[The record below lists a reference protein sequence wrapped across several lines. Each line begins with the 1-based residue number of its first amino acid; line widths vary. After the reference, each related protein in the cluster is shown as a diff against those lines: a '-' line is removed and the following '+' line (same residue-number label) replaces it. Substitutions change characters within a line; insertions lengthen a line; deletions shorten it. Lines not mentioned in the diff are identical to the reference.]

1 MTFSQLAPVLCP
13 ALLALLAGG
22 LFLLNR
28 TGLRPPLRRLLSG
41 VGALLAAAGVTVC
54 AARSGFPGG
63 ISAAMLYLA
72 GVVFIQAWFLGAD
85 GAGPA

>member
-1 MTFSQLAPVLCP
+1 MTFSQLAPALCP
-13 ALLALLAGG
+13 ALLALLAGR

-28 TGLRPPLRRLLSG
+28 TGLRPPLRRLLSSG
-41 VGALLAAAGVTVC
+41 GALLAAAGVTVC
-54 AARSGFPGG
+54 AARPGFPGG